1 MAQSGEE
8 AVALLASGLR
18 PHLILLDIAMPGWNG
33 YQTLERLQELELEPE
48 IPVIFL
54 TGLTEAE
61 EELKGR
67 SSGAVDYITKPFVKE
82 ILLARLKIHLE
93 QSRKSQLFDA
103 DKVDR
108 LSQELTPTELA
119 VAKLMA
125 QGYTNAE
132 IAQELHYSYNYVKK
146 LSSIIFEKLDISR
159 RNEIRDFLI

>member
-82 ILLARLKIHLE
+82 ILLAASKFIW
-93 QSRKSQLFDA
+93 SRAGKASSLM
-103 DKVDR
+103 
-108 LSQELTPTELA
+108 LTRWTA
-119 VAKLMA
+119 
-125 QGYTNAE
+125 
-132 IAQELHYSYNYVKK
+132 
-146 LSSIIFEKLDISR
+146 
-159 RNEIRDFLI
+159 